1 MPDHLLQRR
10 RRRVLPVEEHM
21 SAPHRP
27 GGRVQL
33 LATRAGD
40 GKSKQHKDKH
50 MGQERGLFG
59 TRCTFWH
66 TPAATAPSKTCALR
80 YAPLA
85 VSWKPHVPPT
95 KHSSSTHP
103 VAAMRRPRVQKPDP
117 VCLLFFFRQ

>member
-1 MPDHLLQRR
+1 
-10 RRRVLPVEEHM
+10 
-21 SAPHRP
+21 
-27 GGRVQL
+27 
-33 LATRAGD
+33 
-40 GKSKQHKDKH
+40 

-103 VAAMRRPRVQKPDP
+103 VAAMRRPRVQKP
-117 VCLLFFFRQ
+117 VCLIRSVYCFFLDSSKLVPKPYVCKMGVEGTHP

>member
-1 MPDHLLQRR
+1 
-10 RRRVLPVEEHM
+10 
-21 SAPHRP
+21 
-27 GGRVQL
+27 
-33 LATRAGD
+33 
-40 GKSKQHKDKH
+40 

-117 VCLLFFFRQ
+117 VCLCFFLTVVNWYRNRMYARWGSRGRIPRTF